1 LQNANNEEYFFVEP
15 NISSHN
21 IFKLT
26 PYKEAI
32 EKADLIVYLVGH
44 REFRE
49 NTPKQGKVIL
59 DFCGI
64 TGEG

>member
-1 LQNANNEEYFFVEP
+1 VEP